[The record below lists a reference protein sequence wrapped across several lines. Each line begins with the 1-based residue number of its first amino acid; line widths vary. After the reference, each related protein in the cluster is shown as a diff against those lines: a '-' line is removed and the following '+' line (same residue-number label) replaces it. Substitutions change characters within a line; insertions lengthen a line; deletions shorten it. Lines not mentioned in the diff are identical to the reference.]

1 MSKVKICDVS
11 LRDGMQILNRH
22 AVIPL
27 AVRLRLLEALIRSG
41 VPYIEVGSFVNPRV
55 VPAMRDTPDFLRQMP
70 AYDGQ
75 IAALAP
81 TLSYYRQLREA
92 ERVNTVALFVSA
104 SEQYSQKNTRMSV
117 TEAVSAASRIAEAA
131 REDGYRLRGYLSY
144 SFRDPSQ
151 PAGLTPVDK
160 VTEICERL
168 AEMGC
173 ETIALSDTDGM
184 ASPNDIERLVRH
196 VDEQIG
202 LEHIGV
208 HLHDRRGLGVT
219 NAYVAYQMGVRSFDA
234 SVGGIGGA
242 ITVRHSIGNVS
253 TEELVAM
260 FDSIG
265 VDTGVDLEPLV
276 EAGCRVSQMA
286 DFVGDPPPPSKIIL
300 DEIAK
305 RRAQLEEEAGLE
317 ADLSLKDLMGSL
329 IDILAHRPHELSVE
343 AVSHTLVDAG
353 KQVSLFMHAP
363 TNRAAIIFSLVLMV
377 FVAGIGALFVRIIP
391 SSWVASSEVVAITLF
406 SLGMV
411 LLLGFGLTLVQVV
424 GGLIFPRKLSPN
436 EREIVRSAMRE
447 LAAELKS
454 RSSVEPSYE
463 VLGP

>member
-1 MSKVKICDVS
+1 MDKVKICDVS

-27 AVRLRLLEALIRSG
+27 EVRLQLLEALIRSG

-55 VPAMRDTPDFLRQMP
+55 VPAMRDTADVLRQMP
-70 AYDGQ
+70 PYEGQ

-81 TLSYYRQLREA
+81 TLGYYDQLKAA

-104 SEQYSQKNTRMSV
+104 SEQYSQKNTRMTV
-117 TEAVSAASRIAEAA
+117 AEAVTAAGRIAEAA
-131 REDGYRLRGYLSY
+131 RADGFRLRGYLSY

-151 PAGLTPVDK
+151 PGGMTPVDK
-160 VTEICERL
+160 VSEICEQL
-168 AEMGC
+168 AGMGC

-184 ASPNDIERLVRH
+184 ASPNDIERLVRF
-196 VDEQIG
+196 VDEQMG
-202 LEHIGV
+202 LDHIGV

-260 FDSIG
+260 FESLG
-265 VDTGVDLEPLV
+265 VETGVDLEPLI

-300 DEIAK
+300 DEISK
-305 RRAQLEEEAGLE
+305 RRAELEEENGLE
-317 ADLSLKDLMGSL
+317 AELSLKDLVGSL
-329 IDILAHRPHELSVE
+329 IEILAHRPHELSVE
-343 AVSHTLVDAG
+343 SVSHTLVDAG

-377 FVAGIGALFVRIIP
+377 LVSGVGALFVRVIP
-391 SSWVASSEVVAITLF
+391 ASWVARSDVVAITLF

-424 GGLIFPRKLSPN
+424 GGLKFPRELTAS
-436 EREIVRSAMRE
+436 EREIVRGAVSE
-447 LAAELKS
+447 LAEDLNS
-454 RSSVEPSYE
+454 RSRVEPSYE
-463 VLGP
+463 V

>member
-1 MSKVKICDVS
+1 MATVKICDVS

-27 AVRLRLLEALIRSG
+27 EVRLQLLEALIRSG

-55 VPAMRDTPDFLRQMP
+55 VPAMRDTPDVLRQMP

-75 IAALAP
+75 VAALAP
-81 TLSYYRQLREA
+81 TLGYYEQLKMA

-117 TEAVSAASRIAEAA
+117 EQAVAAAGRIAEAA
-131 REDGYRLRGYLSY
+131 RADGFRLRGYLSY

-151 PAGLTPVDK
+151 PGGLTPIGK
-160 VTEICERL
+160 VTEICSEL
-168 AEMGC
+168 AQMGC

-184 ASPNDIERLVRH
+184 ASPNDIERLVRY
-196 VDEQIG
+196 VDEQMG
-202 LEHIGV
+202 LDAIGV

-219 NAYVAYQMGVRSFDA
+219 NAYVAYQMGVRCFDA

-260 FDSIG
+260 FESIG
-265 VDTGVDLEPLV
+265 VETGVDLEPLI

-305 RRAQLEEEAGLE
+305 RRAELEEEGGLE
-317 ADLSLKDLMGSL
+317 AELSLKDLVGSL
-329 IDILAHRPHELSVE
+329 IDIVSHAPHELSVE
-343 AVSHTLVDAG
+343 SVSHTLVDAG

-363 TNRAAIIFSLVLMV
+363 TNRAAVIFSLVLMV
-377 FVAGIGALFVRIIP
+377 LVSGLGALFVRVIP
-391 SSWVASSEVVAITLF
+391 TSWVARSDVVAITLF

-411 LLLGFGLTLVQVV
+411 LLLGFGLTLIQVA
-424 GGLIFPRKLSPN
+424 GGLRFPRELTSS
-436 EREIVRSAMRE
+436 ERQIVRGAVGQLAEE
-447 LAAELKS
+447 LRS
-454 RSSVEPSYE
+454 RSSVEASYE
-463 VLGP
+463 V